1 MSSLRDFTDMVKAIQ
16 KNNER
21 SIDYSKPTTFMFGTV
36 TNVNPLKVNVEQ
48 RMVLDKHSLIL
59 SENVTDHDVS
69 MMVDDERKTY
79 RIYNALKTRREGC
92 LVTSTRGQK
101 FIILDRVMT

>member
-79 RIYNALKTRREGC
+79 RIYNALKTGEKVVLLRQQG
-92 LVTSTRGQK
+92 GQK
-101 FIILDRVMT
+101 FIILDRVIT